1 MREGERE
8 RDLPVADDHE
18 SSQESLVSEPSL
30 SPPDQGSV
38 HLAIKYTLELLLL
51 LLVVTQQVGLLGFV
65 RLGLNLLHCLLHDV
79 AHGLLVFGG
88 KVKIRLKSGRSLQ
101 PALRIL

>member
-1 MREGERE
+1 M
-8 RDLPVADDHE
+8 
-18 SSQESLVSEPSL
+18 SEPSL
-30 SPPDQGSV
+30 PPPDQGSV

-51 LLVVTQQVGLLGFV
+51 LLVVTQQVSLLRVV
-65 RLGLNLLHCLLHDV
+65 RLGLNLLHGLPHDV

-88 KVKIRLKSGRSLQ
+88 EVKVRLQAGCSLQ